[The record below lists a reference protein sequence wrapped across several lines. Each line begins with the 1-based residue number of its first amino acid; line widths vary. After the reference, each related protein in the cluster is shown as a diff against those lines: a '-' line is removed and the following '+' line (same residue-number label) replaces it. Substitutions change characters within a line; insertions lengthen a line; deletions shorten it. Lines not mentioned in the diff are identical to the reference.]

1 MSNDDK
7 VKSYIDLALKYW
19 FTKWD
24 SDFTVEDWVIM
35 QYEWEHCSNME
46 HCIMKKQFITC
57 IANAIWN
64 RKPYGTSKWVRVKM
78 VWDVGQ
84 LLYDNIDELI
94 NDITYEQAIAI
105 RDNKIGGFIDRIL
118 YTK

>member
-1 MSNDDK
+1 
-7 VKSYIDLALKYW
+7 
-19 FTKWD
+19 
-24 SDFTVEDWVIM
+24 
-35 QYEWEHCSNME
+35 
-46 HCIMKKQFITC
+46 
-57 IANAIWN
+57 
-64 RKPYGTSKWVRVKM
+64 M